1 MTTFGLVHGA
11 WHGGWCWERLVPELE
26 ARGHRAITMDLP
38 CDDASAT
45 FEDYAGVVTDA
56 LTDAPD
62 DVVLVGHSM
71 AGQTIPL
78 VAARRPVARLVYLCA
93 LLPAVGRSLVD
104 QLGGEPDMLDV
115 GYVAG
120 LGEID
125 EQGRTAWVDPEVARR
140 YFYADCDEADA
151 RAAFDRLRPQAQTP
165 YAVTFPLDAF
175 PAVPASYI
183 VCTEDHLVVPAWS
196 RRAAKERLGLDA
208 VELPGSHSP
217 FLSRPAELA
226 DLLTR

>member
-1 MTTFGLVHGA
+1 MTTFGLVHGG

-26 ARGHRAITMDLP
+26 ARGHRAIVMDLP

-45 FEDYAGVVTDA
+45 FEDYAAVVTDA
-56 LTDAPD
+56 LADAPD
-62 DVVLVGHSM
+62 DVVVVGHSL

-78 VAARRPVARLVYLCA
+78 VAERRRVSRVVYLCA
-93 LLPAVGRSLVD
+93 LLPAVGCTLVEQLRSEE
-104 QLGGEPDMLDV
+104 GMLDR

-120 LGEID
+120 LGEVD
-125 EQGRTAWVDPEVARR
+125 EHGRRAWVDLDLARHHL
-140 YFYADCDEADA
+140 YADCDDADA

-165 YAVTFPLDAF
+165 YAVTFPLGSL
-175 PAVPASYI
+175 PAVPATY
-183 VCTEDHLVVPAWS
+183 VLCTEDHMVGPAWS
-196 RRAAKERLGLDA
+196 RRAAKERLNLDA

-217 FLSRPAELA
+217 FLSRPTELA